1 MIDHA
6 KYPAGTVIGAGTP
19 VQFMG
24 AGKTVVVLAG
34 PAYNQSKTYEVG
46 DIVENGGKIYKNK
59 TKIESPESFN
69 VSKWTDITNTVNGL
83 IFEDVCIPEGC
94 TLATCAVVRAGRIY
108 ADRVVGASIPTAME
122 SNLPMIEFVRE
133 A

>member
-34 PAYNQSKTYEVG
+34 PAYEQKAYDVG

-59 TKIESPESFN
+59 TKIESPASFN
-69 VSKWTDITNTVNGL
+69 ADKWTYITTTVN
-83 IFEDVCIPEGC
+83 
-94 TLATCAVVRAGRIY
+94 
-108 ADRVVGASIPTAME
+108 
-122 SNLPMIEFVRE
+122 
-133 A
+133 